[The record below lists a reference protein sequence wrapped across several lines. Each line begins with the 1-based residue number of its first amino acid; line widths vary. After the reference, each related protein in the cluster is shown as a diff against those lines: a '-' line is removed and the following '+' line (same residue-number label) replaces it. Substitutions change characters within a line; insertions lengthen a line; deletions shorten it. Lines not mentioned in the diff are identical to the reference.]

1 MRAFLIAMALALG
14 ACSSHSSGYTRT
26 DGVPVDPLHQ
36 QSTLAQCKGEG
47 ATAIVQTTGGGAVD
61 AFERA
66 RKEAAVVNAW
76 MARNGY
82 IQAQQ

>member
-1 MRAFLIAMALALG
+1 MALTLG
-14 ACSSHSSGYTRT
+14 GCSSHSSGYTRT

-47 ATAIVQTTGGGAVD
+47 ATALPNGDVWQQEKIT
-61 AFERA
+61 
-66 RKEAAVVNAW
+66 AAC

-82 IQAQQ
+82 IQAKQ